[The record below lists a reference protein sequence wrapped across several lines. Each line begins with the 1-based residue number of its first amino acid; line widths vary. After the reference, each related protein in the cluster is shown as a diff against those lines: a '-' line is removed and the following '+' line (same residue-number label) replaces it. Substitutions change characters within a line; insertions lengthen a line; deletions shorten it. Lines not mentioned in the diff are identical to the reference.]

1 VSAWAPEL
9 RVSLRPVSG
18 YRELALEAEGEGRW
32 LLLRRPLIHALLL
45 GGVLSLLTTGRVV
58 LPLALSTTVCWAF
71 VPALQVATVTL
82 VSRLLG
88 ARSLPVP
95 RLVDLYFVGNLPWSL
110 WLLALSGT
118 GVLVPSETPGLP
130 LPPPGSLFPASLLAA
145 ALLSQ
150 VLTFGFFRGALGL
163 TIPRSLAGLALHD
176 LLLWGSIALF
186 FLLSDQLWP
195 RLFGKIGI

>member
-1 VSAWAPEL
+1 MSPWAPEL
-9 RVSLRPVSG
+9 RVLLRPVSA
-18 YRELALEAEGEGRW
+18 YRELALEAGGEETW
-32 LLLRRPLIHALLL
+32 LLFRRPLIHALLL
-45 GGVLSLLTTGRVV
+45 GGFLSLVTTGRVV

-71 VPALQVATVTL
+71 VPALQVAVVTA
-82 VSRLLG
+82 VSTLHR
-88 ARSLPVP
+88 ARPYPVS

-118 GVLVPSETPGLP
+118 VVLLPSETHGLP
-130 LPPPGSLFPASLLAA
+130 LPSPGSLFPASLLAA

-176 LLLWGSIALF
+176 ALLWGSIALF

>member
-1 VSAWAPEL
+1 M
-9 RVSLRPVSG
+9 LRPVSAF
-18 YRELALEAEGEGRW
+18 RELAREAEGGGKW
-32 LLLRRPLIHALLL
+32 LLLQRPLLHALLL
-45 GGVLSLLTTGRVV
+45 GGFLSLATTGRVV

-71 VPALQVATVTL
+71 VPALQVAVVTA
-82 VSRLLG
+82 VTKLLG
-88 ARSLPVP
+88 ARPFPVP

-118 GVLVPSETPGLP
+118 AILLPSETPGLP

-150 VLTFGFFRGALGL
+150 MLTFGFFRGALGL
-163 TIPRSLAGLALHD
+163 TIPRSLAALVLHD
-176 LLLWGSIALF
+176 VFLWGSIALF